1 MQNPHSSVTS
11 TTEALTVDLAVTMN
25 DSLELASFGGD
36 LTYNLKV
43 TNKGN
48 VEATEV
54 VLTDTLPPG
63 VEFVSA
69 TITNDSDTSY
79 NSLIDPTTSIDGKVL
94 GNNVAA
100 IDFALG
106 TIPPK
111 KAAFVELTVIPTIE
125 SRTSFAD
132 PFWNYW
138 NITNKAVV
146 ASDSSLTDSNPD
158 NDRASKVTEV
168 YGPEI
173 YTRGIPHYFIEEG
186 DDGTTNFDFEVYF
199 YPAST
204 ATVTVDYFT
213 DKW

>member
-69 TITNDSDTSY
+69 TTTNDSDTSY
-79 NSLIDPTTSIDGKVL
+79 NSLIDPTTQM
-94 GNNVAA
+94 
-100 IDFALG
+100 
-106 TIPPK
+106 TI
-111 KAAFVELTVIPTIE
+111 
-125 SRTSFAD
+125 
-132 PFWNYW
+132 
-138 NITNKAVV
+138 
-146 ASDSSLTDSNPD
+146 
-158 NDRASKVTEV
+158 
-168 YGPEI
+168 G
-173 YTRGIPHYFIEEG
+173 
-186 DDGTTNFDFEVYF
+186 
-199 YPAST
+199 
-204 ATVTVDYFT
+204 
-213 DKW
+213 